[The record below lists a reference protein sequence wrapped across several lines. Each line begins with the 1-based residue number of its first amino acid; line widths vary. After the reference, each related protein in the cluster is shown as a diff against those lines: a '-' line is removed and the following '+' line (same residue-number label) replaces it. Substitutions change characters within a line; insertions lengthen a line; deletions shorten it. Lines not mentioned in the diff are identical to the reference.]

1 MRWVRH
7 FGERELIPIA
17 EATDWLGSRARKAQA
32 RGAPR
37 RSQPSSTEEAAAARE
52 TLLLTRVSESF
63 EREVERCRWRIDS
76 VPKETLQ
83 KLQGIT
89 ADSSMGVPFGQA
101 GIDSSIRKYCII
113 GQRYLCF
120 CVRAYRLGRTEAEAK
135 LAMRFTDEQWSLMAD
150 VMREAEDPIL
160 DGPADDSG
168 YASGGD
174 TSEGEDDDQG

>member
-1 MRWVRH
+1 
-7 FGERELIPIA
+7 
-17 EATDWLGSRARKAQA
+17 
-32 RGAPR
+32 
-37 RSQPSSTEEAAAARE
+37 
-52 TLLLTRVSESF
+52 
-63 EREVERCRWRIDS
+63 
-76 VPKETLQ
+76 
-83 KLQGIT
+83 
-89 ADSSMGVPFGQA
+89 MGVPFGQA
-101 GIDSSIRKYCII
+101 GINSSIRKYCII

-174 TSEGEDDDQG
+174 TSEGEGDDDDQARSHTDEGYSDRETGTLATRGLDRAVFQFLVASIRVRA